1 MEFSPLNT
9 SDDRTA
15 RRKVLLYGHH
25 GWGKTTQ
32 LKYFQEEYGKGFIF
46 SGESGLSSIRQAK
59 IDYLPFTSWND
70 GSIPEKDMYSFVD
83 IFKWTKTDDFKK
95 KGYSWIGIDSLTELS
110 DLSFKSAEKN
120 ELEKAKQSGSGSP
133 NGFAVWGDHA
143 AQLIGAC
150 KAIRDMDMHVIVT
163 ALAKESQDDNG
174 GATYW
179 PMVAG
184 KQTTQQLPGIFDC
197 VFCGVRVTDEKDG
210 KQKVLRYTI
219 TDEVKGWHGK
229 VRDESRRLKPVEQ
242 TGNVVELLKRL
253 DMTDKEFKETVT
265 VMTTIKEKS

>member
-1 MEFSPLNT
+1 MGFAPMNT
-9 SDDRTA
+9 SDERTA

-59 IDYLPFTSWND
+59 IDYLPFTSWDD
-70 GSIPEKDMYSFVD
+70 GSDPDKESYSFVD

-95 KGYSWIGIDSLTELS
+95 KKYLWIGIDSLTELS
-110 DLSFKSAEKN
+110 DMSFKSAEK
-120 ELEKAKQSGSGSP
+120 EQRMLAEKSGKNSD
-133 NGFAVWGDHA
+133 GFAVWGNHA
-143 AQLIGAC
+143 SQLIGAC

-163 ALAKESQDDNG
+163 ALAKESTDDNG
-174 GATYW
+174 NTNYW

-197 VFCGVRVTDEKDG
+197 VFCGVRVTDEKNG
-210 KQKVLRYTI
+210 RQKVLRYTI

-229 VRDESRRLKPVEQ
+229 VRDERRRLKPVEL

-253 DMTDKEFKETVT
+253 DMDDDEFNKAITKIV
-265 VMTTIKEKS
+265 KEKK